1 MVRIRKLHTR
11 IIFAFSVLL
20 SMVLI
25 VELAVVNSVVSQ
37 SANEAIER
45 NLLAGERLF
54 NSIREDNIKRLSQSA
69 GILTSDFAFIKAT
82 ATGDHNT
89 IVSVLLNHGG
99 RINADMAMLVAPDNR
114 VIADTLRKSVN
125 DQAFP
130 FPELIKRA
138 ELKGQTTSI
147 VTLDGKLY
155 QLIVVPVMAPLP
167 VAWLALGFVI
177 DDKFARNLKGVTGL
191 DVSFLTPITGSDRLN
206 VLATT
211 LNADRAAD
219 LSSDV
224 NKVSETV
231 GATTKVLKL
240 SSEEYLAR
248 IDHLK
253 IDDGTE
259 AITVLQQS
267 LDIALAPLFHL
278 RWILTGLGFFALIA
292 TLVAGYQIA
301 RNISKPLVDLSQAA
315 QDIEAG
321 HYYTQTTVIARDDE
335 VGQLATAFQNM
346 SKGIASREDKISEL
360 AYRDRLTGLA
370 NRTLFSISI
379 NDRINKITSLG
390 NDKASA
396 NSSDFP
402 FAILLIDIDRFKEVN
417 DILGHHIGDLLL
429 QEIAQRLQVVVAQ
442 SDAMVARLGGDEF
455 GILTKAVDQ
464 TVSMALSQAILA
476 ALDKPI
482 LLEGHQLIAS
492 GSIGIVHFPTD
503 GNDINAL
510 LRHAELAMYTAKRN
524 NSGSARYDTSLES
537 ASQQNLSLMAE
548 LKQAIEHNELQL
560 YYQPKVDLHS
570 NTISEVEALIRWIH
584 PKRGVIPPDQFIPFA
599 ESTGFIA
606 AITEWVI
613 ARALEQRAV
622 WQTQGFPLSISV
634 NISARDLLN
643 AKLPGNF
650 AQLMETH
657 NASTD
662 WLSLEITE
670 SAIMTDPEAAMQV
683 LNQLR
688 ENGLAMSIDDFGTG
702 YSSLAYLKKLPVTEL
717 KIDKSFITE
726 MENNPDDAIIVR
738 STIDLGHNMGLR
750 VIAEG
755 VENQATWD
763 ALVAMGCDSIQ
774 GYFVSRPLAAEK
786 LMTWLQHSQW
796 KFKEKPQSY
805 RLTGK
810 ENVITSAST

>member
-1 MVRIRKLHTR
+1 MIRIRKLHTR

-37 SANEAIER
+37 SANEAVEH

-54 NSIREDNIKRLSQSA
+54 NSIQKDNIKRLSQSA

-99 RINADMAMLVAPDNR
+99 RINADISMLVAPDNR
-114 VIADTLRKSVN
+114 LIADTFRSN
-125 DQAFP
+125 SSDQKFP

-138 ELKGQTTSI
+138 EQHGQTTSI
-147 VTLDGKLY
+147 VMLDGKLY

-177 DDKFARNLKGVTGL
+177 DDKFAKNLKDLTGL
-191 DVSFLTPITGSDRLN
+191 EVSFLTPISGQERLN

-211 LNADRAAD
+211 LSANRATD
-219 LSSDV
+219 LSSDLR
-224 NKVSETV
+224 KISETS
-231 GATTKVLKL
+231 GASTKVLTL
-240 SSEEYLAR
+240 ANEAYLAR

-253 IDDGTE
+253 IDDGTQ

-267 LDIALAPLFHL
+267 LDVALAPLFNL
-278 RWILTGLGFFALIA
+278 RWILTALGLFALMA
-292 TLVAGYQIA
+292 TLIAGYKIA
-301 RNISKPLVDLSQAA
+301 RNISKPLVDLSLVA

-321 HYYTQTTVIARDDE
+321 HYSQAMVVARDDE

-346 SKGIASREDKISEL
+346 SKGIASREEKISEL

-370 NRTLFSISI
+370 NRTSFNIAVTEAINYPSGQATTFS
-379 NDRINKITSLG
+379 
-390 NDKASA
+390 
-396 NSSDFP
+396 
-402 FAILLIDIDRFKEVN
+402 ILLIDIDRFKEVN

-429 QEIAQRLQVVVAQ
+429 QEISRRLQASLDQ
-442 SDAMVARLGGDEF
+442 NRTLVARLGGDEF
-455 GILTKAVDQ
+455 GIFVPTIDQ
-464 TVSMALSQAILA
+464 DETIKLSQLILA
-476 ALDKPI
+476 ALDQAI
-482 LLEGHQLIAS
+482 SLEGHQLIAS
-492 GSIGIVHFPTD
+492 GSIGVVQFPTD
-503 GNDINAL
+503 GADFNAL
-510 LRHAELAMYTAKRN
+510 LRHAELAMYTAKRG
-524 NSGSARYDTSLES
+524 NSGFALYDPSLES
-537 ASQQNLSLMAE
+537 TTQQNLSLMAE
-548 LKQAIEHNELQL
+548 LKHAIEHNELQL
-560 YYQPKVDLHS
+560 YYQPKVDLRS

-606 AITEWVI
+606 TITEWVI
-613 ARALEQRAV
+613 ERALEQRAA
-622 WQTQGFPLSISV
+622 WQTIGLPLSISI

-643 AKLPGNF
+643 AKLPAKF
-650 AQLMETH
+650 AQLMQTH
-657 NASTD
+657 NASPD

-670 SAIMTDPEAAMQV
+670 SAIMTDPKGAMHV

-688 ENGLAMSIDDFGTG
+688 QSGLHMSIDDFGTG
-702 YSSLAYLKKLPVTEL
+702 YSSLAYLKKLPVNEL
-717 KIDKSFITE
+717 KIDKSFITD
-726 MENNPDDAIIVR
+726 MENDPDDATIVR

-763 ALVAMGCDSIQ
+763 ALMAMGCDSIQ
-774 GYFVSRPLAAEK
+774 GYFVSRPLAPEK
-786 LMTWLQHSQW
+786 LMLWIQNSNW
-796 KFKEKPQSY
+796 KFSP
-805 RLTGK
+805 
-810 ENVITSAST
+810 SAHPHLPAGTDHVSS